1 MIEAKRILENM
12 ADVNRTKPKLA
23 VVVPCYNEF
32 EVLDET
38 VSALRKV
45 LETLLKSERI
55 DSESYICLVDD
66 GSADDTWSKIC
77 LNTEMYSD
85 VRGLRLARNF
95 GHQGAVLAG
104 MMECDADA
112 VVTIDADLQDDES
125 KIVDMVEN
133 FRNGYEVVFGVRS
146 DRQRDTIFKRGTAE
160 WYYRILNAL
169 GVKVVFNHADY
180 RLMSRKALLFLDQYS
195 ETNLFLRGVVPLVG
209 LKSTTVQYARRERFA
224 GESKYPLK
232 KMLGFAWDGITSF
245 SVVPLRVVSVLGI
258 CISFFAF
265 MVSVWAFYQKI
276 FAQTALPGWASTV
289 IPMYFLGGVQILCI
303 GVIGE
308 YVGKIFMEAKRR
320 PRYLI
325 GEQRG
330 EL

>member
-1 MIEAKRILENM
+1 MSNLNQTGSNAVV
-12 ADVNRTKPKLA
+12 VNRLRPKLA

-38 VSALRKV
+38 VKALRRV
-45 LETLLKSERI
+45 LAVLLTSEKI
-55 DSESYICLVDD
+55 DPSSYVCLVDD
-66 GSADDTWSKIC
+66 GSADGTWSKIC
-77 LNTEMYSD
+77 ANSERHAD

-112 VVTIDADLQDDES
+112 VVTIDADLQDDEM
-125 KIVDMVEN
+125 KIVEMVDH
-133 FRNGYEVVFGVRS
+133 FRDGCDVVLGVRS
-146 DRQRDTIFKRGTAE
+146 DRVQDTIFKRGTAE

-180 RLMSRKALLFLDQYS
+180 RLMSRKALKYLDQYT
-195 ETNLFLRGVVPLVG
+195 ETNLFLRGIVPLVG
-209 LKSTTVQYARRERFA
+209 LRSAIVEYSRRERFA

-232 KMLGFAWDGITSF
+232 KMLGFAWEGITSF
-245 SVVPLRVVSVLGI
+245 SIAPLRIVSILGI
-258 CISFFAF
+258 CISFAAF
-265 MVSVWAFYQKI
+265 MVSVWAFYQKV

-308 YVGKIFMEAKRR
+308 YIGKIFMETKRR